1 MKSTPIELAVIGSV
15 LFSIIVG
22 ALLLTYLAVPLTTSI
37 FNEYHILADAFLAVT
52 CYLLLSALTV
62 RLLIRYSPLEAEKYG
77 FECFSVTSK
86 KAFFWKILTSVTAM
100 SCYQFLPLA
109 PLFLRPAYFA
119 LFGAKLGKNV
129 EVAGILSELPLVS
142 VGDYAFIGGDT
153 FITAHAVVQGMIIL
167 KPVEIGANVTI
178 GVGAIIM
185 PGVTIGE
192 NSIVAPG
199 SVVAMDTIIP
209 PCEYW
214 SGMPAQK
221 ERSLKM
227 PRKDTC

>member
-1 MKSTPIELAVIGSV
+1 MKSTPFELATIGSV
-15 LFSIIVG
+15 LVGIIAGAMLITSI
-22 ALLLTYLAVPLTTSI
+22 AVPLTTSI
-37 FNEYHILADAFLAVT
+37 FNEYHILADVFLFVT
-52 CYLLLSALTV
+52 CYLLLSALMV
-62 RLLIRYSPLEAEKYG
+62 RLLIRYSPLEAEEYG
-77 FECFSVTSK
+77 FECFPVTSK

-129 EVAGILSELPLVS
+129 EVAGIISELPLVS

-167 KPVEIGANVTI
+167 KPIEIGAHVTI
-178 GVGAIIM
+178 GVGAIVM
-185 PGVTIGE
+185 PGVTIGK